1 MLIAEILSGPIGWEK
16 PHKDELMDFQQA
28 VGYFR
33 RGLVFFGAEVRFFF
47 SVLIGFLYFL
57 SVVMAGFLT
66 FYGTLVLMVL
76 PSSPQFRYALR
87 GDWVLPG
94 AALYFV
100 ANMLVVFVRHVIRLG
115 ETDGR
120 SSPLNR
126 RPLDYF

>member
-1 MLIAEILSGPIGWEK
+1 MNTHLVLL
-16 PHKDELMDFQQA
+16 H
-28 VGYFR
+28 FR
-33 RGLVFFGAEVRFFF
+33 RGLVFFGAEVRCFLA
-47 SVLIGFLYFL
+47 VLADFLYFL

-66 FYGTLVLMVL
+66 LYGTLVLIVL
-76 PSSPQFRYALR
+76 SSSTRLQYALR

-94 AALYFV
+94 AALYFA

-120 SSPLNR
+120 SSSLNR

>member
-1 MLIAEILSGPIGWEK
+1 MN
-16 PHKDELMDFQQA
+16 FQQA
-28 VGYFR
+28 ITNFN

-57 SVVMAGFLT
+57 PVVMAGFLT

-100 ANMLVVFVRHVIRLG
+100 ANMLVVFVRHVVRLG

-120 SSPLNR
+120 ASPLNR
-126 RPLDYF
+126 RPLDY